1 MSKTRS
7 QQQQARQQPLGR
19 PLSHNQ
25 LHSFFLE
32 CTHKSFRELGMGNQA
47 VIEYV
52 ADVLTTFAR
61 TDQLYR
67 VRPSTGQ
74 RLSSVVEVLTEQ
86 MEQAEQ
92 MNSAKSARQAE
103 QAGATSLWR
112 EREARKHVGDYTL
125 FMSGLFR
132 AYVEKLGVMDYYLQ
146 EGRQSYA
153 QVSELDV
160 RLYQTGFMLFQELSK
175 NFEYYSGALDYMRK
189 AHFGPSPGDNPF
201 GQFLSQIEGWV
212 KTHLSEN

>member
-1 MSKTRS
+1 MGD
-7 QQQQARQQPLGR
+7 QAII
-19 PLSHNQ
+19 
-25 LHSFFLE
+25 
-32 CTHKSFRELGMGNQA
+32 T
-47 VIEYV
+47 YV

-67 VRPSTGQ
+67 VHPSTSQ
-74 RLSSVVEVLTEQ
+74 RLSSVVEILTQQ
-86 MEQAEQ
+86 MEQAEHTH
-92 MNSAKSARQAE
+92 SAKSAQQTE
-103 QAGATSLWR
+103 HAGSPSLWH
-112 EREARKHVGDYTL
+112 EREVRKHVGDYTL

-160 RLYQTGFMLFQELSK
+160 RLYQTGFMLFEELSK

-189 AHFGPSPGDNPF
+189 AHFGPGPGDNPF
-201 GQFLSQIEGWV
+201 GQFLSQIEGGAFG
-212 KTHLSEN
+212 HSYASRSRR

>member
-1 MSKTRS
+1 
-7 QQQQARQQPLGR
+7 
-19 PLSHNQ
+19 
-25 LHSFFLE
+25 
-32 CTHKSFRELGMGNQA
+32 MGDQA

-74 RLSSVVEVLTEQ
+74 RLSSVVEILTEQ
-86 MEQAEQ
+86 AEH
-92 MNSAKSARQAE
+92 MTSAKSVQQA
-103 QAGATSLWR
+103 QQVGSPSLWR
-112 EREARKHVGDYTL
+112 EREVRKHVGDYTL

-132 AYVEKLGVMDYYLQ
+132 AYVEKLGGMDYYLQ
-146 EGRQSYA
+146 EGRQSYS

-212 KTHLSEN
+212 KTHLSDN

>member
-7 QQQQARQQPLGR
+7 RQQHSRHPHLGQPLQ
-19 PLSHNQ
+19 HNQ
-25 LHSFFLE
+25 LHAFFLE
-32 CTHKSFRELGMGNQA
+32 CTYTSFQELGMGDQA

-67 VRPSTGQ
+67 VPPSTG
-74 RLSSVVEVLTEQ
+74 RRFSSVVEILT
-86 MEQAEQ
+86 EQAEQ
-92 MNSAKSARQAE
+92 THSAQFAQQAE
-103 QAGATSLWR
+103 YAGSPSLWR
-112 EREARKHVGDYTL
+112 EREVHKHVGDYTL

-160 RLYQTGFMLFQELSK
+160 KLYQTGFLLFQELSK

-189 AHFGPSPGDNPF
+189 AHFGPSPGNNPF
-201 GQFLSQIEGWV
+201 GQFLSQIEGWM

>member
-7 QQQQARQQPLGR
+7 LHPQSQQQHPGRRLG
-19 PLSHNQ
+19 HKQ

-32 CTHKSFRELGMGNQA
+32 CTHKSFWELGMGDQA

-52 ADVLTTFAR
+52 TDVLTTFAR

-67 VRPSTGQ
+67 IRPSTGR
-74 RLSSVVEVLTEQ
+74 RLSSVVEILA
-86 MEQAEQ
+86 EQAEQ
-92 MNSAKSARQAE
+92 TQSAQPAE
-103 QAGATSLWR
+103 RAASTSLWR
-112 EREARKHVGDYTL
+112 ERQVRKHVGDYTL

-160 RLYQTGFMLFQELSK
+160 KLYQTGFMLFQELSK

-189 AHFGPSPGDNPF
+189 AYFGPSPRDNSF
-201 GQFLSQIEGWV
+201 GQFLRQVEGWV
-212 KTHLSEN
+212 KTHLSDN